1 MSKRTLVYSALAA
14 IGVWLSPSPAKGW
27 GCSHSGSA
35 SGSYGGS
42 VSHSSSSSGSGYGS
56 ASHSGSTT
64 ATAPD
69 GQSYSGSHS
78 SSASYSS
85 SGATYHASYSGSSS
99 AYHSSGSYYGYHGCT
114 YPPPTTCS
122 GSTGGAFAA
131 GMVTGAFVGAA
142 AASAKTPAPAPTYV
156 VAAPTYVYPTP
167 GVYVSSPTVMVAA
180 PPPVAVP
187 SALPLGS
194 TVPSLPA
201 GFLSLNVGG
210 IEYYQSGPNWY
221 QVRSGANGA
230 YYVVVPVP

>member
-14 IGVWLSPSPAKGW
+14 IGVWLSPSPAQGW
-27 GCSHSGSA
+27 GSSHSGSA

-78 SSASYSS
+78 GSASYGS
-85 SGATYHASYSGSSS
+85 SGATYHASYSGSTST
-99 AYHSSGSYYGYHGCT
+99 YHSSGSYSGYHGCT

-131 GMVTGAFVGAA
+131 GMITGAVVGVA

-167 GVYVSSPTVMVAA
+167 GVYVASPTVTVAA

-187 SALPLGS
+187 FALPLGS

>member
-14 IGVWLSPSPAKGW
+14 IGVWLSPSPAQGW

-42 VSHSSSSSGSGYGS
+42 VSHSSSSSGNGYGS

-85 SGATYHASYSGSSS
+85 SGATYHASYSGSTST
-99 AYHSSGSYYGYHGCT
+99 YHSSGSYYGYHGCT

-131 GMVTGAFVGAA
+131 GMLTGAVVGVA

-167 GVYVSSPTVMVAA
+167 GVYVASPTVTVAA